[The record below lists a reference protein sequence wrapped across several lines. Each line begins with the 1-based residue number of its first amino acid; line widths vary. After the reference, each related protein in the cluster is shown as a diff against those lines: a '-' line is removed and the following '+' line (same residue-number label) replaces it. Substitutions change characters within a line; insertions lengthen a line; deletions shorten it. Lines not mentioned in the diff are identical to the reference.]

1 MSTIDDINTQKDKA
15 LAILDQ
21 KILDAGKL
29 QNAGNAGMDTV
40 IDTLED
46 QRQDVLDQALDAALS
61 AQEIAAALAAITQAA
76 STMADVAKHMVTATD
91 YISQVANLG
100 SAVNSVVAALK
111 KPA

>member
-1 MSTIDDINTQKDKA
+1 MSTIDDINTQKKQA

-21 KILDAGKL
+21 KILDAGAL
-29 QNAGNAGMDTV
+29 QNAGKAGMGAV

-46 QRQDVLDQALDAALS
+46 QRQDVLDQAFDAALS
-61 AQEIAAALAAITQAA
+61 AAELVAALAAIKQAT
-76 STMADVAKHMVTATD
+76 SDMEDVAKRMVTATD
-91 YISQVANLG
+91 YISQVASLG